1 MRCHYTNNNTPGIY
15 EYGKHY
21 LWLAL
26 SERDDNQVPS
36 FRKNKDG
43 FVAWLQ
49 HISNIWYF
57 GKQKTMNCILKGLR
71 KSAYYRMVTVTVHG
85 NRFLCFEN
93 MMITL

>member
-49 HISNIWYF
+49 HISNIWYL
-57 GKQKTMNCILKGLR
+57 GKQKTMNCILKGRLLQR
-71 KSAYYRMVTVTVHG
+71 KRRPFRMPLKISVLSNGYGYRS
-85 NRFLCFEN
+85 R
-93 MMITL
+93 

>member
-57 GKQKTMNCILKGLR
+57 GKQKTMNCILKGHLLR
-71 KSAYYRMVTVTVHG
+71 CKRWPFRMPQKISVLSNGYGYRS
-85 NRFLCFEN
+85 R
-93 MMITL
+93 